1 MSDSCAQLNF
11 EQPVKEAQ
19 AGAKIILW
27 PKFALPVAKE
37 DEAAVIARGK
47 EIAQQEGVCLAMSLG
62 TMYTDETPFE
72 LKLLVVDP
80 NGEVVIE
87 HYKYGGE

>member
-11 EQPVKEAQ
+11 EQSVKEAQ

-62 TMYTDETPFE
+62 TMYTDETH
-72 LKLLVVDP
+72 LSLSSWLLIP
-80 NGEVVIE
+80 MARS
-87 HYKYGGE
+87 